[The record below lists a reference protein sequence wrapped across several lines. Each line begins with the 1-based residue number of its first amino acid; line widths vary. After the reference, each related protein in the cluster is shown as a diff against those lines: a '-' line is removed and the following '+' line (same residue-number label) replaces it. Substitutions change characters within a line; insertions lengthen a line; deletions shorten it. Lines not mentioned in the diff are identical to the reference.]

1 MKKIGIITQYYNS
14 SNFGGLLQ
22 AYALCRYLETAGYA
36 PRQIMYNQYLKN
48 TDLTKRKGSRNKYL
62 AYVIKKY
69 NNLLIKMNNKV
80 HGVSNLRAQRRN
92 ACKEFRDSIP
102 HTDRLY
108 DESNISEC
116 VNDFDV
122 FITGSDQV
130 WRPSMFCPAFFL
142 DFVDG
147 SVKPKVS
154 YAASVNSELTD
165 PNIRDVYA
173 EKLKDFTIISVR
185 EKRDVKS
192 IQSLTKIPVHWAL
205 DPVFLLDQNQ
215 WSEIVQG
222 SGCKAPF
229 VFCYFLGDGMKE
241 RVIAEQYARK
251 HGLKLVTIPYMH
263 MNYRKCD
270 RGFGDLRLVD
280 VSPNLFLSLIRES
293 QFVFTDSFH
302 ASAFSII
309 FDKPFVVFGR
319 DDHPEMSERI
329 VSLTS
334 LFHCEERYC
343 SKDGNKNLAYVEAL
357 DNKHTK
363 YQSSEYDLLLS
374 ESKRM
379 LDL

>member
-1 MKKIGIITQYYNS
+1 MKRIGIITQYYNS

-36 PRQIMYNQYLKN
+36 PRQIMYNQYLRK
-48 TDLTKRKGSRNKYL
+48 TDLTKQKGAENKYL
-62 AYVIKKY
+62 TWAVKKF
-69 NNLLIKMNNKV
+69 NNLLIKINNKA
-80 HGVSNLRAQRRN
+80 HGVSDLRLRRRN
-92 ACKEFRDSIP
+92 ACKDFRDGIP
-102 HTDRLY
+102 HTEKLY

-154 YAASVNSELTD
+154 YAASVNSELSD
-165 PNIRDVYA
+165 SRIRDIYA
-173 EKLKDFTIISVR
+173 EKLKDFTTISVR

-192 IQSLTKIPVHWAL
+192 IQSIVGIPVHWAL

-215 WSEIVQG
+215 WSEKLQG
-222 SGCKAPF
+222 SGLEEPF
-229 VFCYFLGDGMKE
+229 VFCYFLGEGMKE
-241 RVIAEQYARK
+241 RKLAEQYAEK

-270 RGFGDLRLVD
+270 KGFGDIRLVD
-280 VSPNLFLSLIRES
+280 VSPDLFLSLIQES

-309 FDKPFVVFGR
+309 FDKPFVVFNR
-319 DDHPEMSERI
+319 EDHPEMSERI
-329 VSLTS
+329 FSLTS

-343 SKDGNKNLAYVEAL
+343 SKDVDKNLTYIESL
-357 DNKHTK
+357 DVNYTK
-363 YQSSEYDLLLS
+363 YHSSEYALLLM
-374 ESKRM
+374 ESKRI